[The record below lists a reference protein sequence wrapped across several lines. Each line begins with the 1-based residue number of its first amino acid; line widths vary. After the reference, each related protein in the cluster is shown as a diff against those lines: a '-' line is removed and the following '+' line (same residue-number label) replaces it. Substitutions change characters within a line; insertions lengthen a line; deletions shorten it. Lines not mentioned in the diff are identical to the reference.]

1 VNSMDENIFIQNLM
15 AFRKYALDEGAYYNE
30 NGFLVYNGKILT
42 RSDTEYLAQS
52 DEPYV
57 RLLDE
62 SEIKALFDNLVDYAE
77 FEVGDDE

>member
-1 VNSMDENIFIQNLM
+1 MSEEDIFIKNLM
-15 AFRKYALDEGAYYNE
+15 AFRKYALDMGAYYNE
-30 NGFLVYNGKILT
+30 NGWLMFNGKTLT
-42 RSDTEYLAQS
+42 RSDTEYLDQT